1 MTRMLT
7 RLGCTVESAEN
18 GQIALDMLLAP
29 LPTPQSQRTQS
40 SAGFP
45 ASVDTGG
52 GVAGTTWD
60 YAGECK
66 YDIVFLDNQ

>member
-1 MTRMLT
+1 MLT
-7 RLGCTVESAEN
+7 RLGCLVDNAEN

-29 LPTPQSQRTQS
+29 LPTPQSQKTQS

-45 ASVDTGG
+45 SVEPGGTAPSMSASD
-52 GVAGTTWD
+52 AL
-60 YAGECK
+60 GEYK

>member
-7 RLGCTVESAEN
+7 RLGCTVDNAEN
-18 GQIALDMLLAP
+18 GQVALDMLLAP
-29 LPTPQSQRTQS
+29 LPTPQSQKTQS

-45 ASVDTGG
+45 SFEPGATAPSTGELD
-52 GVAGTTWD
+52 VLEE
-60 YAGECK
+60 YK